1 MGEDVRTIIERRE
14 MTSSR
19 ILFAAAALAAGV
31 VAAVAAE
38 ETSLEVSI
46 KDHRFT
52 PAELHAPA
60 DKPIVIVVKNLDST
74 PEEFESK
81 ALKIEKV
88 VAGSAEITV
97 RVRPLKAGSY
107 KFVGEYHESTA
118 KGVLVVE

>member
-31 VAAVAAE
+31 VAAVAAD

-107 KFVGEYHESTA
+107 KFFGEYHESTA